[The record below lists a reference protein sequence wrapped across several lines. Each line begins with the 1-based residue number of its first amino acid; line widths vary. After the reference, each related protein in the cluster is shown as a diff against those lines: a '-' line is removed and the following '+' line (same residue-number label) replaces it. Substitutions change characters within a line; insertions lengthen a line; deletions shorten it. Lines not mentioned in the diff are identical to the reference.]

1 MQFSRPKKAISRALR
16 LAGCLGLAVGVTVL
30 AAARPSPRTAP
41 GSVTCADCHEDQ
53 VKAFARNPHAA
64 TGEKACASCHT
75 GSARHIEEGGGAG
88 ILAFKKSEP
97 SEQKS
102 NLCLTCHEK
111 ADQAPYG
118 SGMHARRDVDCAS
131 CHSVHSPKSK
141 VNLLKTASQT
151 DTCTTCHK
159 AVRAKNQRASHHPIR
174 EGKMSCSSCHNP
186 HDSAN
191 PRMVTASSVNE
202 KCYECHAE
210 KRGPFLHEHAPVR
223 ENCVSCHDPHGSNHD
238 KMLNAKQPYLCQRCH
253 FSGGHPG
260 NLYDRSNTLAG
271 SPIPIPGGATISS
284 RAVERE
290 CKNCHSQIHG
300 SNSLSG
306 PVFGR

>member
-1 MQFSRPKKAISRALR
+1 MAATEPASAKTEQ
-16 LAGCLGLAVGVTVL
+16 CLN
-30 AAARPSPRTAP
+30 
-41 GSVTCADCHEDQ
+41 CHEQ
-53 VKAFARNPHAA
+53 AEQASFA
-64 TGEKACASCHT
+64 G
-75 GSARHIEEGGGAG
+75 
-88 ILAFKKSEP
+88 
-97 SEQKS
+97 
-102 NLCLTCHEK
+102 
-111 ADQAPYG
+111 
-118 SGMHARRDVDCAS
+118 GMHARRGVDCAS
-131 CHSVHSPKSK
+131 CHSVHAAKSK
-141 VNLLKTASQT
+141 TDLLKTTASS
-151 DTCTTCHK
+151 DTCFTCHK
-159 AVRAKNQRASHHPIR
+159 AYRAKMERSSHHPIR

-186 HDSAN
+186 HDAIN
-191 PRMVTASSVNE
+191 PKMVTANSVNE

-223 ENCVSCHDPHGSNHD
+223 ENCSSCHDPHGSNHD
-238 KMLNAKQPYLCQRCH
+238 KLLNAKQPYLCQRCH

-271 SPIPIPGGATISS
+271 SPIPVNGGAVISS